1 MMGYRKTSRRSAWE
15 ILNHPYL
22 AAAAAPQNLAASA
35 PSSDDDDWRFS
46 RAIDPEELQKLQQQ
60 LASTSRVRK
69 LPCVPS
75 SGMVRWAATRIVWRM
90 PASRADIGRQSAAE
104 SVQSASSFS
113 LPTFLN
119 VQTQFRTAH
128 CLTGPSTIYQ
138 YSPAQRSPYSCYK
151 SPPHSARY
159 SPAAQDEYSRSR
171 PPATVGNGTHDSE

>member
-104 SVQSASSFS
+104 SVQSASIAKTSS
-113 LPTFLN
+113 CN
-119 VQTQFRTAH
+119 VYTSMASETV
-128 CLTGPSTIYQ
+128 
-138 YSPAQRSPYSCYK
+138 PASVYPERV
-151 SPPHSARY
+151 SA
-159 SPAAQDEYSRSR
+159 AAFD
-171 PPATVGNGTHDSE
+171 G